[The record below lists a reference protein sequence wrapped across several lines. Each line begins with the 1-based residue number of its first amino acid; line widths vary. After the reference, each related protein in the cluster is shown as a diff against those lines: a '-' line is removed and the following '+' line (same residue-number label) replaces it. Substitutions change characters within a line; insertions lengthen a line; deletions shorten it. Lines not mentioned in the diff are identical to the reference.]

1 MDIDPESY
9 PGLGVS
15 AAVVVHKLLSS
26 DRAQMGVVEGS
37 VKVSHSESTHCVNQV
52 SHLTELSH

>member
-37 VKVSHSESTHCVNQV
+37 VEVSQCKSTHCVNPK
-52 SHLTELSH
+52 

>member
-15 AAVVVHKLLSS
+15 AVVVVHKLLSS
-26 DRAQMGVVEGS
+26 DRAQMSVVEGS
-37 VKVSHSESTHCVNQV
+37 IEVSQCKSTHCVK
-52 SHLTELSH
+52 TK